1 MPLTVFLSLTACFLP
16 AQEQNMGYYRY
27 PALHGK
33 TIVFTAEG
41 DIWKVN
47 TEGGIAQRL
56 TTHHS
61 QETHASIS
69 PDGKFVAFSASYE
82 GPREAYVISMDGGLP
97 KRLTYHGEG
106 SEVVGWTPSGDVL
119 YTTRH
124 YSTLPNNQLVRVD
137 PETLQETLIP
147 LHQASSGSYSPDE
160 KTLVFTRLPFQ
171 GSRTKRYK
179 GGTAQNLWS
188 YTSGSEEAVPLTPD
202 YPGTSKDPMWYEGR
216 VYFVSDRDG
225 TMNIWSMLPDGTD
238 LQQHTRY
245 KYFDV
250 QDPKLQEGN
259 IVYQVGADIYI
270 YNIPA
275 ETEGKITIYLAS
287 DFEQR
292 RQKWITNPPGGSA
305 RTHISG
311 DGDHLS
317 LTFRGRVFVTP
328 VKTGRFV
335 EVTRKYGIR
344 YKNARFL
351 PGSQDLVMQS
361 DESGEVEYWKAPLNG
376 MAGCEQLSHG
386 STVGMRD
393 GIPSP
398 DGKYIAY
405 TDLNLVLWLLDVQG
419 KSKKALDTGKVENI
433 GSLSWSPDSRW
444 LAYEFTAPNQ
454 NVRIKL
460 KNIRTGSSRYIT
472 TDRLDSRNPAWDPEG
487 KWLYFCSD
495 REFVPRTGVWG
506 PRQPEPY
513 YDRTTRIYML
523 ALQKEHEWPFLEK
536 NELMEKEEKKEDAKN
551 DGDTGKKK
559 KDDKDDADGKT
570 VKEVKIDLEGLESR
584 LYEVPLKGG
593 NYFGI
598 TLTKTHL
605 YYADYVRGA
614 EKSETLLKALKITN
628 EDPKPED
635 ILSGIRGLELSGD
648 RKKILVQ
655 KGGDYYVFDA
665 NGKAPGKLDEAKVKL
680 DGWSFIV
687 DPVDEWKQIFTD
699 AWRSERDYF
708 YDPNLHGVDWKAV
721 YDRHLPLV
729 DRVTDREELNNLIA
743 QMVGELSALHI
754 FVSGGDLRR
763 GGTNAPPASLG
774 ARLEKDETGGGFR
787 IEHIFRSDPD
797 YPDELSPLAL
807 AHSRIREGDVITHIN
822 GIPVLEAE
830 HPSALLRRLNSRQVR
845 LTIKDAGGKTY
856 DEIVK
861 PISTRQEAGLRY
873 REWEYTRRLEV
884 EEKGKGQIG
893 YLHLRAM
900 GSYNFTEFVKG
911 FYPVYHKQG
920 LIIDVRYNRGGNI
933 DAWILEKLIRTAW
946 MYWAPRAGEPYW
958 NMHYAFRG
966 HMVVLVNERTASDG
980 EAFAEGFR
988 RLGLGKLIGTRTWGG
1003 EIWLNSSVT
1012 TLVDRGNAT
1021 AAMFGV
1027 YDEEGNWLIE
1037 GHGVDPDI
1045 VVDNLPHG
1053 TYLGRDAQL
1062 EAAIDY
1068 LEELIRKDP
1077 RPVPPIPGPPDKYKD
1092 YGTHMP

>member
-1 MPLTVFLSLTACFLP
+1 
-16 AQEQNMGYYRY
+16 MGYYRY

-41 DIWKVN
+41 DLWKAC

-56 TTHHS
+56 TTHHG

-69 PDGKFVAFSASYE
+69 PDGKFIAFSASYE
-82 GPREAYVISMDGGLP
+82 GPREAYIMSIDGGIP

-106 SEVVGWTPSGDVL
+106 SVVVGWTPSGDVL

-124 YSTLPNNQLVRVD
+124 FSTLPNNQLVRID
-137 PETLQETLIP
+137 PGTLEETLIP
-147 LHQASSGSYSPDE
+147 LHQASSGAYGPQE
-160 KTLVFTRLPFQ
+160 NTLIFTRLAFQ
-171 GSRTKRYK
+171 GSRTKRYR

-188 YTSGSEEAVPLTPD
+188 FTGGSEEAVPLTQD
-202 YPGTSKDPMWYEGR
+202 YPGTSKDPMWFEGR
-216 VYFVSDRDG
+216 VYFLSDRDG
-225 TMNIWSMLPDGTD
+225 TMNIWSMLPDGSD
-238 LQQHTRY
+238 LQQHTDY
-245 KYFDV
+245 MYFDI
-250 QDPKLQEGN
+250 QSPELDDGN
-259 IVYQVGADIYI
+259 IVYQIGADICL
-270 YNIPA
+270 YNIPSD
-275 ETEGKITIYLAS
+275 TEGKVTIYLAS

-292 RQKWITNPPGGSA
+292 RQKWIIDPPGSSA
-305 RTHISG
+305 RGDISE
-311 DGDHLS
+311 DGAYLS
-317 LTFRGRVFVTP
+317 LTFRGRVFVAP

-344 YKNARFL
+344 YKNVSFL
-351 PGSQDLVMQS
+351 PGSEDLIMQS
-361 DESGEVEYWKAPLNG
+361 DESGEVEYWKAPLDG
-376 MAGCEQLSHG
+376 MTEPVQLSSG
-386 STVGMRD
+386 SSVGKL
-393 GIPSP
+393 GGLPSP
-398 DGKYIAY
+398 DGRYIAY
-405 TDLNLVLWLLDVQG
+405 KDLDLVLWLLDVKG
-419 KSKKALDTGKVENI
+419 KSKRAIDTGKVEGI
-433 GSLSWSPDSRW
+433 GSMSWSPDSKW
-444 LAYEFTAPNQ
+444 LAYEVTEENL

-460 KNIRTGSSRYIT
+460 QNIQTGKSKIVT
-472 TDRLDSRNPAWDPEG
+472 TERLDSRNPAWDPEG

-495 REFVPRTGVWG
+495 REFIPRTGVWG

-536 NELMEKEEKKEDAKN
+536 NELMDKEKDAEKDDDKAEA
-551 DGDTGKKK
+551 DTGKKK
-559 KDDKDDADGKT
+559 KDGKEDSESKT
-570 VKEVKIDLEGLESR
+570 VKDVKIDLEGLESR
-584 LYEVPLKGG
+584 LYQVPLKGG

-598 TLTKTHL
+598 ELTKTHL
-605 YYADYVRGA
+605 FYSDYVRGA

-628 EDPKPED
+628 EDPKPEE
-635 ILSGIRGLELSGD
+635 ILSGIRGFELSGD

-655 KGGDYYVFDA
+655 KGRDFYVFDA

-680 DGWSFIV
+680 EGWSFIV
-687 DPVDEWKQIFTD
+687 DPVEEWKQIFTD

-708 YDPNLHGVDWKAV
+708 YDPELHGVDWKAI

-729 DRVTDREELNNLIA
+729 DRVTDREELNNLIS

-763 GGTNAPPASLG
+763 GSVNAPPSSLG
-774 ARLEKDETGGGFR
+774 ARLEKDVNAGGFR
-787 IEHIFRSDPD
+787 IRHIYRSDPD

-807 AHSRIREGDVITHIN
+807 AHSRIREGDVITRIN

-845 LTIKDAGGKTY
+845 LTLNDAGGKTY
-856 DEIVK
+856 EEIVK
-861 PISTRQEAGLRY
+861 PISTSQESNLRY

-900 GSYNFTEFVKG
+900 GSGNFTEFVKG
-911 FYPVYHKQG
+911 FYPVHHKQG
-920 LIIDVRYNRGGNI
+920 LIIDVRHNRGGNI

-946 MYWAPRAGEPYW
+946 MYWAPRAGAPTW

-966 HMVVLVNERTASDG
+966 HMIVLVNERTASDG

-988 RLGLGKLIGTRTWGG
+988 RLELGKLLGTRTWGG
-1003 EIWLNSSVT
+1003 EIWLNSSLT

-1027 YDEEGNWLIE
+1027 YDNEGNWLIE

-1045 VVDNLPHG
+1045 VIDNLPHSTFKG
-1053 TYLGRDAQL
+1053 GDAQL
-1062 EAAIDY
+1062 DAAIQY
-1068 LEELIRKDP
+1068 LEELIGKDP
-1077 RPVPPIPGPPDKYKD
+1077 RPVPPIPPYPDKSFD
-1092 YGTHMP
+1092 YQ